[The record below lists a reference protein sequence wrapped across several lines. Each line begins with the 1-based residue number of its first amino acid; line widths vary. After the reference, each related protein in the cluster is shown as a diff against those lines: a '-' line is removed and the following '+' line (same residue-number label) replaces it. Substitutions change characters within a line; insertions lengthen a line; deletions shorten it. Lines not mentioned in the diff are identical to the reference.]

1 MGRARENYRKRNNCV
16 EIPSLECDIKVG
28 ELKPDQA
35 EEDVDISINVIAP
48 HESASRCLVKEAMI
62 LAGEISA
69 KWGASQGIPLLY
81 RCDLFLLL
89 LLCACHLLSCFSFGV
104 PIYIDAVFCWVIM

>member
-1 MGRARENYRKRNNCV
+1 MQELQKMGRARENYRKRNNCV
-16 EIPSLECDIKVG
+16 EIPSLECDIRVG

-48 HESASRCLVKEAMI
+48 HESASRCMVKEAMI

-81 RCDLFLLL
+81 RCDLSFVAAALCMQYSLLL
-89 LLCACHLLSCFSFGV
+89 LIWSAHLL
-104 PIYIDAVFCWVIM
+104 